1 MIKFCTPKFERTGLM
16 ELKRAK
22 MNTKDQHKARNQQG
36 NLMPVS
42 NIYCLRS
49 GNQKHVG
56 KELHTT

>member
-16 ELKRAK
+16 ELKHPK
-22 MNTKDQHKARNQQG
+22 MNTKDQHKARIQQG

>member
-1 MIKFCTPKFERTGLM
+1 MIKFCTPKSERTGLM
-16 ELKRAK
+16 ELKHAK
-22 MNTKDQHKARNQQG
+22 MNTKDQNKARNQQG

-49 GNQKHVG
+49 GDQKHVG

>member
-22 MNTKDQHKARNQQG
+22 MYPKDQHKARNQQG

-49 GNQKHVG
+49 GNQ
-56 KELHTT
+56 

>member
-22 MNTKDQHKARNQQG
+22 MNTKDQHKARIQQG

-49 GNQKHVG
+49 GNQ
-56 KELHTT
+56 

>member
-1 MIKFCTPKFERTGLM
+1 MIKFCTPKSERTGLM

-22 MNTKDQHKARNQQG
+22 MNTKDQNKARNQQG

-49 GNQKHVG
+49 GDQKHE
-56 KELHTT
+56 KCR